1 MRADELVRAV
11 VFELSVVRAIE
22 QSGGHIAI
30 FIMNWIHRLHR
41 WRGYFLIL
49 IEGVG
54 RVGGR
59 DSVGGRGE
67 PIPGLIIGVSTI
79 GGGGGLVFTRDLP
92 KGVIGPSCGV
102 DILGLSA
109 IEFGADETVKIA
121 LFSLSDFVDGVT
133 DDGEFPGSGNRAGV
147 FLFAQDVAVCF
158 VGVVHLVNRAGDFVD
173 ETGTGLVGVFK
184 RVGLARQIR
193 QALGAYTGK
202 SSAHVIAISDR
213 VLATDRKSG
222 GTLQIV
228 AVAVKDTRQDGERAR
243 AIRVYGDGFG
253 VEGEGAGIVVVVR
266 RRKAIRLAD
275 LATEA
280 VIGERNRGGICGIV
294 RVSRGSELSGGGVQ
308 L

>member
-1 MRADELVRAV
+1 
-11 VFELSVVRAIE
+11 
-22 QSGGHIAI
+22 
-30 FIMNWIHRLHR
+30 
-41 WRGYFLIL
+41 
-49 IEGVG
+49 
-54 RVGGR
+54 
-59 DSVGGRGE
+59 
-67 PIPGLIIGVSTI
+67 
-79 GGGGGLVFTRDLP
+79 
-92 KGVIGPSCGV
+92 
-102 DILGLSA
+102 
-109 IEFGADETVKIA
+109 
-121 LFSLSDFVDGVT
+121 
-133 DDGEFPGSGNRAGV
+133 
-147 FLFAQDVAVCF
+147 
-158 VGVVHLVNRAGDFVD
+158 
-173 ETGTGLVGVFK
+173 
-184 RVGLARQIR
+184 
-193 QALGAYTGK
+193 
-202 SSAHVIAISDR
+202 